1 MWSSIILYIISNK
14 YSSLFEG
21 KYAHRWLFLRVVP
34 RVFRPVIC
42 RDNLK
47 IRKILRMRKICAAL
61 AMYSREYW
69 EDRRLRK
76 TETKKGK
83 IPRRSIILRN
93 EMMNSNCKWGKNLW
107 KRKPKNVSYLV
118 RGHNEPYKIFQ
129 RKPSYKDSLGDSEE
143 IVFFFYSL
151 GRHSVVL

>member
-14 YSSLFEG
+14 YSLLFEG
-21 KYAHRWLFLRVVP
+21 KHAHRWLFLRVVP

-42 RDNLK
+42 RYNLK

-107 KRKPKNVSYLV
+107 KGNQKMYLTLYGDTMNLIRYSSV
-118 RGHNEPYKIFQ
+118 NHPTKIA
-129 RKPSYKDSLGDSEE
+129 
-143 IVFFFYSL
+143 
-151 GRHSVVL
+151 SVTLKK